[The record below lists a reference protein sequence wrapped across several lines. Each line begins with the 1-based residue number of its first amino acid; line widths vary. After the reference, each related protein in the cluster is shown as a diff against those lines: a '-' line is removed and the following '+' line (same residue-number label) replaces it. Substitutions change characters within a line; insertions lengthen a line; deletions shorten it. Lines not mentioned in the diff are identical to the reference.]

1 MLFKFIDKFINRYR
15 YLEVIILF
23 VVYSF
28 LFFYYWE
35 SAFNNFL
42 GLFLFFVG
50 LIFWIKSLKDIG
62 PSFSASAKAKKL
74 VTTGMYSKFR
84 HPIYYSGILM
94 DIGLVI
100 STLKLWIFLIVF
112 VIFLIQLIRIHREEK
127 ILIRKF
133 GKRYIEYKKRTL
145 F

>member
-1 MLFKFIDKFINRYR
+1 VLVKFVDRFINKYR
-15 YLEVIILF
+15 YFEVVTLFII
-23 VVYSF
+23 YSF
-28 LFFYYWE
+28 LFFYFWE

-42 GLFLFFVG
+42 GLFLFLVG

-74 VTTGMYSKFR
+74 VTKGMYSKFR

-100 STLKLWIFLIVF
+100 STLKLWVFLIVF
-112 VIFLIQLIRIHREEK
+112 IIFLIQLIRIHKEEK
-127 ILIRKF
+127 VLIKRF
-133 GKRYIEYKKRTL
+133 GKKYLEYKKRTL